1 MSWQSTRCS
10 CRAATSRQAARCSH
24 DSLPPNLHDV
34 HAPACLAYNSVQR
47 PVGCGALAD
56 LQYDFLQGR
65 AVMLVLAARH
75 DMGTRR
81 LEETNRLIV
90 YVLDNAAAMSS
101 GQRANPLGKF
111 LCLFDLSGVAGM
123 SIYKQV
129 YVCYDFPSLL
139 VYIVCWQ

>member
-1 MSWQSTRCS
+1 
-10 CRAATSRQAARCSH
+10 
-24 DSLPPNLHDV
+24 
-34 HAPACLAYNSVQR
+34 
-47 PVGCGALAD
+47 
-56 LQYDFLQGR
+56 
-65 AVMLVLAARH
+65 MLVLAARH

-123 SIYKQV
+123 SIHKQV
-129 YVCYDFPSLL
+129 YVCYGFPSLL

>member
-1 MSWQSTRCS
+1 MHLLTR
-10 CRAATSRQAARCSH
+10 T
-24 DSLPPNLHDV
+24 N
-34 HAPACLAYNSVQR
+34 
-47 PVGCGALAD
+47 GC
-56 LQYDFLQGR
+56 LQGR

-101 GQRANPLGKF
+101 GLRANPLGKF

-123 SIYKQV
+123 HRHTQV
-129 YVCYDFPSLL
+129 YVCCGLPTLHGPTSALPVHSFFRGLCSSASVWNSLNQQR
-139 VYIVCWQ
+139 VQGYA